1 MPTTCEDDKVRVD
14 AVSTTARNAVSAV
27 WRLVDDSEGLLGVKD
42 PEISQW
48 RNHLLGGLHQTLDQ
62 RRDFGDSLELSTGKL
77 LKHLD

>member
-1 MPTTCEDDKVRVD
+1 M
-14 AVSTTARNAVSAV
+14 TARNAASAV
-27 WRLVDDSEGLLGVKD
+27 WRLVDGSEGLLGVKD

-48 RNHLLGGLHQTLDQ
+48 RNHLLGGLHQTLDL